1 MVTTT
6 TTTTTAA
13 TTSATTTT
21 VYNRIADCGT
31 TDDWRPLNKTYD
43 GRVFQL
49 NNSATLICE

>member
-1 MVTTT
+1 MVT